1 MSWGTGDGAEVA
13 EADQPVAARGNRK
26 QLEDALGNVHQDLA
40 DLYRHAVCYLE
51 GVERNRAVVVMISH
65 AVREIANNLAH
76 HLGRVEGVSVPPS
89 VDTSKPLRELER
101 LWHAEGSLPSSSSD
115 TGSDEL
121 AEGPDESI
129 RENPPVRISKQVYRA
144 VQAVVAAN
152 SEASGSAQRR
162 RAFVA
167 VGESATP
174 HDPTVALLGNVYKFF
189 MGRAH
194 LDRAAE
200 RGLPEEAEL
209 QDQFTKFETII
220 SGRLTGFFF
229 NVGDELADVLG
240 EANAKTPPKWGSPDL
255 GRDVQ

>member
-1 MSWGTGDGAEVA
+1 M
-13 EADQPVAARGNRK
+13 
-26 QLEDALGNVHQDLA
+26 A
-40 DLYRHAVCYLE
+40 DLYRHAVCFLE
-51 GVERNRAVVVMISH
+51 GDERNQAVVVMISH

-76 HLGRVEGVSVPPS
+76 HLGRVEGVSLPPS

-101 LWHAEGSLPSSSSD
+101 SWQAEESVSSSA
-115 TGSDEL
+115 GGPGLDEL

-129 RENPPVRISKQVYRA
+129 RENPPIRISEQVYKA

-162 RAFVA
+162 RAYVA
-167 VGESATP
+167 VGDSAAP
-174 HDPTVALLGNVYKFF
+174 HDPTAALLGNVFKFF

-194 LDRAAE
+194 LDRAVE

-220 SGRLTGFFF
+220 SARLTGFFF
-229 NVGDELADVLG
+229 NVADELADVLG
-240 EANAKTPPKWGSPDL
+240 EANAKTPPSGGSPDL
-255 GRDVQ
+255 SMDAQ